1 MSRRV
6 SALRLGSML
15 LAMSGM
21 SGMSGMAATSAMGAS
36 ADPGFRSFLENHCL
50 ECHDASA
57 KKGGLDL
64 DMLPLRMDD
73 PEHFRLWE
81 RVHDR
86 IADGEMPPKPNEP
99 PSAEETAPVLALL
112 DARLHE
118 ADAAKV
124 AKTGRAIYRRLT
136 AQEYENA
143 IRDLLHL
150 PGLRIKQLLPEDER
164 RHGYDKIGQ
173 ALNLS
178 NVHLSQFM
186 DAADVALTAAIATR
200 STPPPVLRKRFG
212 AATGTET
219 WNWIAKGSIVTLK
232 NKQYDPVVPLP
243 GPDEDMIGP
252 GGEAFIK
259 ARMNQLGVP
268 LRDYDGA
275 AGFFTGAVH
284 RPMFLS
290 LQFSPVYAGTYKI
303 RTSAWGFWWD
313 RGTVETPHRNESFM
327 LSVWEPSDGPRFFHS
342 PKRWL
347 GLFDAPSLESRID
360 EYSGWFDVNEELV
373 FDIGTPTG
381 FEKNT
386 GRFPHDSKGS
396 CAAYTG
402 PGIALDWFE
411 VEGPIFEQ
419 WPPRSHQALFGELRI
434 QSFPADAG
442 LVPPKRELVKQ
453 RSRNGGSR
461 PHDRDIL
468 KEETERPLETVA
480 SEAPLVDA
488 ARLLGQFL
496 PRAFRR
502 IVPPEEVQAYVG
514 IVAHAMDQRAC
525 FEDAMKEAYKTAL
538 CSTDFLFVGEHAGQE
553 ARAARTRL
561 TDRAIAERLALWF
574 WNSVPDEQLFSLASE
589 GRLHL
594 PEILR
599 QQTDRLLADPRSD
612 RFIADF
618 ADQWLDLRKIDAS
631 QPDLRL
637 YPEGRE
643 HLKQSMIAETRAYLR
658 ELIAKNESVTHLVK
672 SDFAM
677 LNQSLADHYG
687 IRDVSGCAI
696 RRVPLPDGSPR
707 GAFLTQAAVLK
718 VTANGSVTSPV
729 TRGVWINERI
739 LGNHIPPPPAGVP
752 AIDPDTR
759 GATTIREQLV
769 KHRAD
774 ERCAGC
780 HAKIDPPGFAL
791 ESFDVIGG
799 QRDRYRSLYKGNTLI
814 EFAFDSGWNPRVRLN
829 VPVDPSGQMPTG
841 ELFDG
846 ITSFQALLLEKPE
859 ALAANMVRQF
869 LMYGTGSEINYS
881 DRRAVDRI
889 VAETR
894 SSNYGL
900 RSLIDSIV
908 QSDLFLTK

>member
-1 MSRRV
+1 MRRRV
-6 SALRLGSML
+6 FGILLGSL
-15 LAMSGM
+15 LVALAASPAMV
-21 SGMSGMAATSAMGAS
+21 AAAE
-36 ADPGFRSFLENHCL
+36 ADFRRFLESHCL
-50 ECHDASA
+50 ECHDSSA

-64 DMLPLRMDD
+64 DSLPLRMDD

-86 IADGEMPPKPNEP
+86 IMAGEMPPKPNEQP
-99 PSAEETAPVLALL
+99 PAEESRPFLAVL
-112 DARLHE
+112 DDRLHE

-124 AKTGRAIYRRLT
+124 ATSGRTRYRRLT
-136 AQEYENA
+136 RQEYENA
-143 IRDLLHL
+143 LRDLLHL
-150 PGLRIKQLLPEDER
+150 PELRIKQVLPEDER
-164 RHGYDKIGQ
+164 RHGYDKISQ
-173 ALNLS
+173 ALDLS
-178 NVHLSQFM
+178 SVHLSQFI
-186 DAADVALTAAIATR
+186 DAADAALTAAIATR

-219 WNWIAKGSIVTLK
+219 WGWITKGSVVLLK
-232 NKQYDPVVPLP
+232 NKQYDPVLPLP
-243 GPDEDMIGP
+243 AADEDMIGP
-252 GGEAFIK
+252 NGAAIITERDKKLDG
-259 ARMNQLGVP
+259 N

-290 LQFSPVYAGTYKI
+290 LQFSPIYAGTYRI

-313 RGTVETPHRNESFM
+313 RGTVEPPKRNESFM
-327 LSVWEPSDGPRFFHS
+327 LSVWQPSEGPRYFHS

-360 EYSGWFDVNEELV
+360 EYTGWFDVNEELV

-411 VEGPIFEQ
+411 VEGPLFEH
-419 WPPRSHQALFGELRI
+419 WPPRSHQALFGELPI
-434 QSFPADAG
+434 QIFQADAG
-442 LVPPKRELVKQ
+442 LVPPKREPVRQ

-461 PHDRDIL
+461 PHDRDIP
-468 KEETERPLETVA
+468 KEDKERPLETVA
-480 SEAPLVDA
+480 SEEPLVDA

-502 IVPPEEVQAYVG
+502 VVTPEEVRAYVG
-514 IVAHAMDQRAC
+514 IVAIAMEHQAC

-538 CSTDFLFVGEHAGQE
+538 CSTDFLFVGEPAGDE
-553 ARAARTRL
+553 APAGRIRL
-561 TDRAIAERLALWF
+561 TERAIAERLSLWL
-574 WNSVPDEQLFSLASE
+574 WNSVPDEELITLANE
-589 GRLHL
+589 GRLRKS
-594 PEILR
+594 ETLR
-599 QQTDRLLADPRSD
+599 KQTDRLLADPRSD
-612 RFIADF
+612 RFVADF
-618 ADQWLDLRKIDAS
+618 VDQWLDLRKIDAS
-631 QPDLRL
+631 QPDPPL
-637 YPEGRE
+637 YPEARE

-658 ELIAKNESVTHLVK
+658 ELIAKNASVTHLVK

-677 LNQSLADHYG
+677 LNQSLAEHYR
-687 IRDVSGCAI
+687 IPDVTGCAI
-696 RRVPLPDGSPR
+696 RRVPLPEGSPR

-769 KHRAD
+769 MHRAD

-799 QRDRYRSLYKGNTLI
+799 ERDRYRSLYTGDTLI
-814 EFAFDSGWNPRVRLN
+814 DFNFASGWNPRVRLN
-829 VPVDPSGQMPTG
+829 QPVDASGQMPSG
-841 ELFDG
+841 ERFDG
-846 ITSFQALLLEKPE
+846 ITSFQALVLDKPE

-869 LMYGTGSEINYS
+869 LMYGTGSGIHYS
-881 DRRAVDRI
+881 DRRVIDRI
-889 VAETR
+889 VADTR

-900 RSLIDSIV
+900 RSLIDRIV
-908 QSDLFLTK
+908 QSELFLTQ

>member
-6 SALRLGSML
+6 SALLATAVL
-15 LAMSGM
+15 LFL
-21 SGMSGMAATSAMGAS
+21 AATGVAS
-36 ADPGFRSFLENHCL
+36 DARFRGFLESHCL

-64 DMLPLRMDD
+64 DTLPLTMDD

-86 IADGEMPPKPNEP
+86 IVAGEMPPKPNELP
-99 PSAEETAPVLALL
+99 PASETAPVLAVL
-112 DARLHE
+112 DDRLHL

-124 AKTGRAIYRRLT
+124 SKTGRGLYRRLT
-136 AQEYENA
+136 RQEYENA
-143 IRDLLHL
+143 LRDLLHL
-150 PGLRIKQLLPEDER
+150 PELRIKQLLPEDER

-173 ALNLS
+173 ALDLS

-200 STPPPVLRKRFG
+200 NTPPPVLRKRFG

-219 WNWIAKGSIVTLK
+219 WYWIARGDIVLLK
-232 NKQYDPVVPLP
+232 DKHYDSVLPLP
-243 GPDEDMIGP
+243 GPEDDVLAD
-252 GGEAFIK
+252 GEAGK
-259 ARMNQLGVP
+259 AARMKQLGQQ
-268 LRDYDGA
+268 LHDYDGA

-290 LQFSPVYAGTYKI
+290 LQFSPIYAGTYRI

-313 RGTVETPHRNESFM
+313 RGTVEPPKRNESFM
-327 LSVWEPSDGPRFFHS
+327 LSVWQPSDGPRFLHS

-347 GLFDAPSLESRID
+347 GLFDAPSLESRTD
-360 EYSGWFDVNEELV
+360 EYTGWFDVNEELV
-373 FDIGTPTG
+373 FDIGTLTG
-381 FEKNT
+381 HEKNT
-386 GRFPHDSKGS
+386 GRFPSDSKGS
-396 CAAYTG
+396 CAVHSG

-419 WPPRSHQALFGELRI
+419 WPPKSHQSLFGDLPI
-434 QSFPADAG
+434 QGFAADGG
-442 LVPPKRELVKQ
+442 LVPPKREPLRQ
-453 RSRNGGSR
+453 RSRSPAIR
-461 PHDRDIL
+461 PHNSSIP
-468 KEETERPLETVA
+468 KEEKERPLETVA
-480 SEAPLVDA
+480 SEEPLVDA

-502 IVPPEEVQAYVG
+502 VVTPEEVQAYVG
-514 IVAHAMDQRAC
+514 IVAHEMEERAC

-538 CSTDFLFVGEHAGQE
+538 CSTDFLFVGEAAGCEAGQSR
-553 ARAARTRL
+553 ARL
-561 TDRAIAERLALWF
+561 DDRAIAERLSLWF
-574 WNSVPDEQLFSLASE
+574 WNSVPDEELITLANE

-594 PEILR
+594 PENLR
-599 QQTDRLLADPRSD
+599 RQAARLLADPRSD

-631 QPDLRL
+631 QPDPRL
-637 YPEGRE
+637 YPDARE
-643 HLKQSMIAETRAYLR
+643 HLKESMIAETRAYLR
-658 ELIAKNESVTHLVK
+658 ELIAKNESVAHLVK

-677 LNQSLADHYG
+677 LNQSLAEHYR
-687 IRDVSGCAI
+687 IPDVTGCAI
-696 RRVPLPDGSPR
+696 RRVPLPEGSPR
-707 GAFLTQAAVLK
+707 GAFLTQAAILK

-739 LGNHIPPPPAGVP
+739 LGNHIPPPPSGVP

-799 QRDRYRSLYKGNTLI
+799 ERDRYRSLHEGNTLMAFN
-814 EFAFDSGWNPRVRLN
+814 FASGWDPRVRLN
-829 VPVDPSGQMPTG
+829 LPVDPSGQMPSG
-841 ELFDG
+841 ERFDG
-846 ITSFQALLLEKPE
+846 IASFQSLVLENPE

-869 LMYGTGSEINYS
+869 LMYGTGSGIHYS
-881 DRRAVDRI
+881 DRREIDRI
-889 VAETR
+889 VAEAR
-894 SSNYGL
+894 SSNYGM
-900 RSLIDSIV
+900 RSLIDAIV
-908 QSDLFLTK
+908 QSELFLTK

>member
-1 MSRRV
+1 MP
-6 SALRLGSML
+6 RLL
-15 LAMSGM
+15 
-21 SGMSGMAATSAMGAS
+21 
-36 ADPGFRSFLENHCL
+36 P
-50 ECHDASA
+50 

-64 DMLPLRMDD
+64 DTLPMTMDD

-86 IADGEMPPKPNEP
+86 IAAGEMPPKSNEP
-99 PSAEETAPVLALL
+99 PPAEEKAPFLALL
-112 DARLHE
+112 DTRLHD

-124 AKTGRAIYRRLT
+124 ARSGRALYRRLT

-143 IRDLLHL
+143 LRDLLHL

-173 ALNLS
+173 ALDLS
-178 NVHLSQFM
+178 NVHLNQFM

-200 STPPPVLRKRFG
+200 STPPPVFHERLGG
-212 AATGTET
+212 ASGTET
-219 WNWIAKGSIVTLK
+219 WGWIAKGSIVLLK
-232 NKQYDPVVPLP
+232 NRHYDPVIPLP
-243 GPDEDMIGP
+243 GPEEDFIGP
-252 GGEAFIK
+252 MGESLTK
-259 ARMNQLGVP
+259 GRMKELGNQLRG
-268 LRDYDGA
+268 YDGA

-290 LQFSPVYAGTYKI
+290 LQFSPIYAGNYRI

-313 RGTVETPHRNESFM
+313 RGAVEPPKRNESFM
-327 LSVWEPSDGPRFFHS
+327 LSAWQPSDGPRFVHS

-347 GLFDAPSLESRID
+347 GLFDAPTLESRVH
-360 EYSGWFDVNEELV
+360 EYTGWFDVNEELV
-373 FDIGTPTG
+373 FDVGTPTG

-411 VEGPIFEQ
+411 VEGPLFEQ
-419 WPPRSHQALFGELRI
+419 WPPQSHQALFGSLPIRGF
-434 QSFPADAG
+434 SPDASA
-442 LVPPKRELVKQ
+442 LPPRREPVRQ
-453 RSRNGGSR
+453 RSRSGAARPQNGEI
-461 PHDRDIL
+461 P
-468 KEETERPLETVA
+468 KQEREPPLETVM
-480 SEAPLVDA
+480 SEEPLVDA
-488 ARLLGQFL
+488 SRLLGQFL

-502 IVPPEEVQAYVG
+502 PVPPEEVQAYVG
-514 IVAHAMDQRAC
+514 IVARAMEVHAC

-538 CSTDFLFVGEHAGQE
+538 CSTDFLFVASGEGHEAGQG
-553 ARAARTRL
+553 RTPL
-561 TDRAIAERLALWF
+561 DDRAIAERLSLWF
-574 WNSVPDEQLFSLASE
+574 WNSVPDEELISLANE

-594 PEILR
+594 PENLR
-599 QQTDRLLADPRSD
+599 RQTARLLADPRSD

-631 QPDLRL
+631 QPDPRL
-637 YPEGRE
+637 YPDARE

-658 ELIAKNESVTHLVK
+658 ELIANNESVTHLVK

-677 LNQSLADHYG
+677 LNQSLAEHYR
-687 IRDVSGCAI
+687 IPDVTGSAI
-696 RRVPLPDGSPR
+696 RRVPVPEGSPR

-718 VTANGSVTSPV
+718 VTANGTVTSPV

-739 LGNHIPPPPAGVP
+739 LGNHIPPPPSGVP

-769 KHRAD
+769 QHRAD

-799 QRDRYRSLYKGNTLI
+799 HRDRYRSLHQGDTLI
-814 EFAFDSGWNPRVRLN
+814 DFNFASGWNPRVRLN
-829 VPVDPSGQMPTG
+829 LPVDPSGQMPSG
-841 ELFDG
+841 ERFDG

-869 LMYGTGSEINYS
+869 LMYGTGSGIHYS
-881 DRRAVDRI
+881 DRREIDRI
-889 VAETR
+889 VAEAR
-894 SSNYGL
+894 SSNYGI

-908 QSDLFLTK
+908 QSELFLTK